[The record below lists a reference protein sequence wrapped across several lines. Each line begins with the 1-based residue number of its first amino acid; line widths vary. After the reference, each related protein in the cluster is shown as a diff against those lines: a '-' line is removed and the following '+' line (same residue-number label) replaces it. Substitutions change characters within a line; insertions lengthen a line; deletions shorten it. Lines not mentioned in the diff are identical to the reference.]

1 MSLFIRII
9 NILFLH
15 SKSKFYLMFIL
26 LFFAAIIESIGIGL
40 VLPIVDIIN
49 TETNTVKI
57 SNFEFEKK
65 KFLIYIFL
73 FFIFKFFLLIGIYF
87 LQSKYVYNIQAFFS
101 KLLFK
106 KYLSLS
112 LVKQKQQNTNVISRN
127 IYNEV
132 NEFAQISNILISTIN
147 EIIIL
152 LGIFILFIL
161 FLPNQIILTSLLLFI
176 ISIFFI
182 KFLSNA
188 IKKIGSKRQEFDGKR
203 LIVINEAFKGIKEII
218 SFGIKN
224 IFIDK
229 YSSHNYRVQESSK
242 MFKAYP
248 RISIEFIVVI
258 PFLIFISLNLNDE
271 ILNGKKILPIVAL
284 VGVSMLRM
292 LPSINKIIVGANQ
305 INYGK
310 AIIQVIEEGIKNK
323 DQKDLIKLNKFKEN
337 FKSITF
343 ENVNFSYNEK
353 KIIKNL
359 NLKINLGDK
368 IGIMGKSGSG
378 KTTIIDLLMGMLK
391 PDGGCIYLINKI

>member
-229 YSSHNYRVQESSK
+229 YSSHNYRSAQESSK
-242 MFKAYP
+242 MLFLKHIP

-258 PFLIFISLNLNDE
+258 LFLIFISLNLNDE
-271 ILNGKKILPIVAL
+271 ILNGKKIFPIVAL

-353 KIIKNL
+353 N
-359 NLKINLGDK
+359 
-368 IGIMGKSGSG
+368 
-378 KTTIIDLLMGMLK
+378 
-391 PDGGCIYLINKI
+391 Y